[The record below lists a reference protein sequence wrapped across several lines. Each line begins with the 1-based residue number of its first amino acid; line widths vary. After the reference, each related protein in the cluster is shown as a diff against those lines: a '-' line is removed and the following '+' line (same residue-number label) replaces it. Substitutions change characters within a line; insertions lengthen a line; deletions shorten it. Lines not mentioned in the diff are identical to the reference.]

1 MNADNES
8 SAFRQ
13 SMQHF
18 RNLCGEGGPIE
29 IVRLLIAKR
38 SIIREFKLL
47 NRRHEA
53 FEKDR

>member
-1 MNADNES
+1 MDAAAKS
-8 SAFRQ
+8 GALRQ

-18 RNLCGEGGPIE
+18 RNSRGEGGPIE
-29 IVRLLIAKR
+29 TVRLLIAKR
-38 SIIREFKLL
+38 SIIRESNLW